1 MKQNKLAKLFDNWV
15 PKILSLLAAALLF
28 YLYNVS
34 KYDTRI
40 MVVPLDAIIPDA
52 LAPVHPLPQVV
63 RITLK
68 GESNVIYSIPES
80 DINASINLSSFSQPG
95 TYRVPIVIE
104 KKGIALSAN
113 FLEYAIDPLDIE
125 VQLDKK
131 ITKKVPVV
139 PVFGSEIPENYE
151 IINIQVQPAEAEI
164 ACPAILAD
172 TILKLET
179 EVITTSSQ
187 EGVYSNRVRLI
198 APKNTVK
205 IVGAQSAMVLWEV
218 KKIIVYKTFQDVPV
232 TIQGL
237 SDALEVTGEIS
248 SVTLK
253 VSGLRHDIE
262 SLVLE
267 SDSITIN
274 LSDVVEPGLYS
285 VAIETKLPPTIR
297 VESILPS
304 NITVRVI
311 KKKVQ

>member
-1 MKQNKLAKLFDNWV
+1 MKQNKLARIFENWV

-34 KYDTRI
+34 KYDTRVLVI
-40 MVVPLDAIIPDA
+40 PLETIIPDA
-52 LAPVHPLPQVV
+52 LAPVNPLPGAV

-80 DINASINLSSFSQPG
+80 DISATVNLSSFSTPG
-95 TYRVPIVIE
+95 TYRVPIAVE
-104 KKGIALSAN
+104 KKGIAMSAN
-113 FLEYAIDPLDIE
+113 FLEYTIDPLDIE

-151 IINIQVQPAEAEI
+151 IINIQVQPAEVEI
-164 ACPAILAD
+164 ACPALLSD
-172 TILKLET
+172 TILKLHT
-179 EVITTSSQ
+179 ESITTSSQ
-187 EGVYSNRVRLI
+187 EGVYSYRAKLI
-198 APKNTVK
+198 SPKSTVK
-205 IVGAQSAMVLWEV
+205 IINNQNVMVLWEI

-232 TIQGL
+232 TVQGL
-237 SDALEVTGEIS
+237 SDSLEINGDLAT
-248 SVTLK
+248 VTLK
-253 VSGLRHDIE
+253 VSGLRYDIE
-262 SLVLE
+262 SLILE
-267 SDSITIN
+267 SGSIKIN
-274 LSDVVEPGLYS
+274 LSDVIEPGVYS